1 MAIVK
6 SPGLVLQRIPF
17 SDSSLILKV
26 YTSEHGLLTLMVK
39 GARHP
44 RSKFRALTDFF
55 LVIQWVHPLSSRGEM
70 LTLHD
75 ASLIEDLPSLRVEP
89 IKQALAQ
96 TWLETYLRLSPAGG
110 ESQQRFDWLLQHL
123 QSLDAS
129 VLLSETTPLSI
140 DFLTGFCA
148 LSGFAPQFRHCV
160 HCGLDIDLTL
170 QPHSKIRMHID
181 LGGPICPACRPQ
193 AGDITNLSSE
203 AALVIERIQSFGF
216 KAITLRKTALQAA
229 ELFLWNF
236 LDRHAAE
243 GRRLKAYEVY
253 RSLMN
258 GIS

>member
-17 SDSSLILKV
+17 GDSSLILKV

-75 ASLIEDLPSLRVEP
+75 ASLVEDLPSLRIEP

-96 TWLETYLRLSPAGG
+96 TWLEIYLRLSPAGG

-123 QSLDAS
+123 QSLDTS
-129 VLLSETTPLSI
+129 STLSEASPLSI
-140 DFLTGFCA
+140 DFLVGFCT

-160 HCGLDIDLTL
+160 HCGIDLNLSL
-170 QPHSKIRMHID
+170 QPRSKIRMHVD
-181 LGGPICPACRPQ
+181 LGGPICPICRPQ
-193 AGDITNLSSE
+193 AADITSLPGE
-203 AALVIERIQSFGF
+203 AALLIERIQNFGF
-216 KAITLRKTALQAA
+216 QAITLRKPALQAA
-229 ELFLWNF
+229 EQFLWNF

-253 RSLMN
+253 RSLI
-258 GIS
+258 GGHS